1 LTIFSHDFPPFA
13 CFAAIK
19 WLSTSIVSFII
30 YSRNNKK
37 PDEAILAFI
46 RLHFRLTQESNR
58 ADLKQNKKPPD
69 AFTAGGL

>member
-1 LTIFSHDFPPFA
+1 MTFRLSLVLQQSNGSQRQLFP
-13 CFAAIK
+13 
-19 WLSTSIVSFII
+19 SSSILVK
-30 YSRNNKK
+30 NKK